1 VTSADAAESRRWDD
15 ERSDL
20 YTRRAMNSADKLT
33 PPPRPRPTVPAVR
46 VVGVRRT
53 PFRDFYHLFLRA
65 HWTGALG
72 TIVAVDLV
80 LNGLFALAYLVTGGI
95 ANARPGSFTDAFYFS
110 VQTLGTLGYGAM
122 YPVSQ
127 AANLVVVV
135 ESMTGLLG
143 TALATGLV
151 FAKFSHSAARIAFTR
166 HVVIGPMDGVPTL
179 MLRVGNERGN
189 SIVEATAR
197 VSMVRTEKTK
207 EGSTF
212 YRLYE
217 LRLARERSQAVNR
230 SWTILHSIVEG
241 SPLFG
246 ATPESLARDEVELMV
261 SLAGIDDTSMQ
272 PVHAAHRYSDAE
284 ILWGARH
291 ADVLSEAS
299 DGTLVLDIGKFHD
312 VVPTERTAD
321 FPYPR

>member
-1 VTSADAAESRRWDD
+1 
-15 ERSDL
+15 
-20 YTRRAMNSADKLT
+20 
-33 PPPRPRPTVPAVR
+33 
-46 VVGVRRT
+46 
-53 PFRDFYHLFLRA
+53 
-65 HWTGALG
+65 
-72 TIVAVDLV
+72 
-80 LNGLFALAYLVTGGI
+80 
-95 ANARPGSFTDAFYFS
+95 
-110 VQTLGTLGYGAM
+110 
-122 YPVSQ
+122 
-127 AANLVVVV
+127 
-135 ESMTGLLG
+135 
-143 TALATGLV
+143 
-151 FAKFSHSAARIAFTR
+151 
-166 HVVIGPMDGVPTL
+166 
-179 MLRVGNERGN
+179 
-189 SIVEATAR
+189 VEATAR

>member
-1 VTSADAAESRRWDD
+1 
-15 ERSDL
+15 
-20 YTRRAMNSADKLT
+20 MNSADKLKVGPRSQPST
-33 PPPRPRPTVPAVR
+33 PGVR
-46 VVGVRRT
+46 VVGVPRT

-65 HWTGALG
+65 RWSGALG

-80 LNGLFALAYLVTGGI
+80 LNALFGTVFFAIGGV
-95 ANARPGSFTDAFYFS
+95 ANVRPGSFADAFYFS

-122 YPVSQ
+122 YPVSH

-135 ESMTGLLG
+135 ESVTGLLG

-246 ATPESLARDEVELMV
+246 ETPESLAKNEVELMV

-272 PVHAAHRYSDAE
+272 PVHASHRYVDGE

-291 ADVLSEAS
+291 ADVLSEDA
-299 DGTLVLDIGKFHD
+299 DGTLVLDVGKFHD
-312 VVPTERTAD
+312 VVPTEKTDD

>member
-1 VTSADAAESRRWDD
+1 
-15 ERSDL
+15 
-20 YTRRAMNSADKLT
+20 MNSADKPSVAPRSPT
-33 PPPRPRPTVPAVR
+33 PGVR
-46 VVGVRRT
+46 VIGVTPT

-65 HWTGALG
+65 SWSGALG

-80 LNGLFALAYLVTGGI
+80 LNALFALAFLATGGI

-127 AANLVVVV
+127 AANVVVTV
-135 ESMTGLLG
+135 ESVMGLLG

-151 FAKFSHSAARIAFTR
+151 FAKFSHSAARIAFT
-166 HVVIGPMDGVPTL
+166 HTIVIGPMDGVPTL

-197 VSMVRTEKTK
+197 LSMVRTEKTK
-207 EGSTF
+207 EGMTF

-217 LRLARERSQAVNR
+217 LPLVRERSQAVNR
-230 SWTILHSIVEG
+230 SWMIQHRIVQG

-246 ATPESLARDEVELMV
+246 ETPESLAKSEVELMV

-272 PVHAAHRYSDAE
+272 PVHAAHRYTDVE
-284 ILWGARH
+284 IIWGARH
-291 ADVLSEAS
+291 ADVLSEDP
-299 DGTLVLDIGKFHD
+299 DGVLVLDVRKFHD
-312 VVPTERTAD
+312 VVPTQKTDD